1 MRKNWLKI
9 TAFAMA
15 VTLGSFQVC
24 AADAGMGF
32 GNQQEGQMPGGN
44 AWGGMPGGTTGGSY
58 SHGSSETVTEDML
71 VTESAISSDYT
82 VNSDTQGDAEDGDY
96 VSYFNHD
103 SIENVY
109 IDIDENNWNYMLQNA
124 TDKPAVLTNSVTIG
138 GETVQYAGIKTKGNL
153 TLSSVWN
160 SDSDSALP

>member
-71 VTESAISSDYT
+71 VKRRQE
-82 VNSDTQGDAEDGDY
+82 
-96 VSYFNHD
+96 
-103 SIENVY
+103 
-109 IDIDENNWNYMLQNA
+109 
-124 TDKPAVLTNSVTIG
+124 PVT
-138 GETVQYAGIKTKGNL
+138 K
-153 TLSSVWN
+153 
-160 SDSDSALP
+160 AL